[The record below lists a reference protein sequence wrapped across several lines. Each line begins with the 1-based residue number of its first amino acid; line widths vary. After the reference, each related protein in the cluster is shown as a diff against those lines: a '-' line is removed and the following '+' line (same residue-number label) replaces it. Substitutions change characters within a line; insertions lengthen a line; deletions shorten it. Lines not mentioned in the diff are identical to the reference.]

1 MKPAFIVTSAINTK
15 FGVFSSEERLA
26 QTLDTIK
33 SIRIRV
39 PDPVIFLVE
48 MSAVPLTKEQKDIL
62 QASVDAVVDCSA
74 DGTVQEIYKS
84 DNWDIVKNLTEILCF
99 GETLPLI
106 EQYVGNCDRIFKVSG
121 RYLLNENFLTNAYD
135 AYPDKIVFARRRTSQ
150 FSPLTTGGATEQYMS
165 RCWSFPT
172 SELRNVTEMFKE
184 MRTSMVDR
192 VQAGGYIDIE
202 HLLFQKVDPTRV
214 VELDTI
220 GVEGN
225 IGPNGNFVKD

>member
-15 FGVFSSEERLA
+15 FGVFSAEERLA

-48 MSAVPLTKEQKDIL
+48 MSAVSLTKEQKDTL

-74 DGTVQEIYKS
+74 DGSVTEIYKS

-121 RYLLNENFLTNAYD
+121 RYLLNENFLPNAYD

-150 FSPLTTGGATEQYMS
+150 FSPLTTGGVTEQYMS

-184 MRTSMVDR
+184 MRTSMLDR

>member
-1 MKPAFIVTSAINTK
+1 VK
-15 FGVFSSEERLA
+15 
-26 QTLDTIK
+26 
-33 SIRIRV
+33 
-39 PDPVIFLVE
+39 
-48 MSAVPLTKEQKDIL
+48 
-62 QASVDAVVDCSA
+62 
-74 DGTVQEIYKS
+74 EIYTS

-121 RYLLNENFLTNAYD
+121 RYLLNENFLPNAYD
-135 AYPDKIVFARRRTSQ
+135 AYPDKMVFAKRRTSQ
-150 FSPLTTGGATEQYMS
+150 FSPQTTSGVTEQYMS

-172 SELRNVTEMFKE
+172 SELHSVSQMFKE
-184 MRTSMVDR
+184 MRNTMVDCI
-192 VQAGGYIDIE
+192 QSGGYIDIE
-202 HLLFQKVDPTRV
+202 HLLFSKVDQTKV

>member
-15 FGVFSSEERLA
+15 FGVFSAEERLA

-48 MSAVPLTKEQKDIL
+48 MAAEPLTKEQKDIL

-74 DGTVQEIYKS
+74 DGSVKEIYTS

-121 RYLLNENFLTNAYD
+121 RYLLNENFLPNAYD
-135 AYPDKIVFARRRTSQ
+135 AYPDKMVFAKRRTSQ
-150 FSPLTTGGATEQYMS
+150 FSPQTTSGVTEQYMS

-172 SELRNVTEMFKE
+172 SELHSVSQMFKE
-184 MRTSMVDR
+184 MRNTMVDCI
-192 VQAGGYIDIE
+192 QSGGYIDIE
-202 HLLFQKVDPTRV
+202 HLLFSKVDQTKV